1 MTKFEKVPDKK
12 PTVPIPE
19 SVKPTGSGEDT
30 YSVTDLVHAVPAG
43 LWDSNVVSVYE
54 FTDTEDGVFV
64 RIRSPLAVVLDT
76 IWTIT
81 GEDGSLEMVEE
92 ATIVCSRLLVSFVKS
107 QCEGGWEEIH
117 AKMIARL
124 KDEAKPSACPT
135 VGPSSKAT

>member
-12 PTVPIPE
+12 PTGPIPE
-19 SVKPTGSGEDT
+19 SIKPTGSGEDI

-64 RIRSPLAVVLDT
+64 RIRSPLSVVLDT
-76 IWTIT
+76 IWSIT

-92 ATIVCSRLLVSFVKS
+92 ATITCSRLLVPFVKS
-107 QCEGGWEEIH
+107 QCEGGWEKIH
-117 AKMIARL
+117 AKMITRL
-124 KDEAKPSACPT
+124 KDEGKPSE
-135 VGPSSKAT
+135 